1 MLVSSINGTK
11 ANSLNNNWVK
21 TGDSIA
27 AAHFDA
33 TPIVVTGKM
42 QVTFTIDID
51 KNGNAL
57 YMKDIQKS
65 KKKVDN
71 GQMFVFGIIPQVEKT
86 SEGLIR
92 MKFQP
97 AENGYQYYLLVY
109 SANNVEPKVVDPNSI
124 SIKDD
129 SFILVYAKSLT
140 KK

>member
-11 ANSLNNNWVK
+11 ANSLNNNWVNN
-21 TGDSIA
+21 GDPIA

-33 TPIVVTGKM
+33 APKVVSGNM
-42 QVTFTIDID
+42 QVSFTIDID
-51 KNGNAL
+51 ANGNAM
-57 YMKDIQKS
+57 YVKKMKKS
-65 KKKVDN
+65 KKSVDP
-71 GQMFVFGIIPQVEKT
+71 GQMYVFGIKPQVETT
-86 SEGLIR
+86 SAGSITV
-92 MKFQP
+92 KFQP